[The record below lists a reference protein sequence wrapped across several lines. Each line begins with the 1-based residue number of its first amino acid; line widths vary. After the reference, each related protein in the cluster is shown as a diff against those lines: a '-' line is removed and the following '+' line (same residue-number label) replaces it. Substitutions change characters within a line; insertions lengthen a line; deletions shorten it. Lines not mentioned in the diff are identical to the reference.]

1 SFSLMRIALLL
12 AVTTLPVRTSIRLTM
27 TRVDQL
33 SGERI
38 YWSDRFLIREIS
50 LIYSDSVLEKKAY
63 FAFKLNNEKLLRKVL
78 LIQELSMQREQQRPD
93 IHGNIVPLLN
103 TSFVSPSELELR
115 IAAFYYDEAEQKDE
129 LNLTFSCITQ
139 SLCALFPRFLTFDQ
153 FVLDNGLIRGR
164 LQDAE
169 IDEKP
174 LMKIL
179 NEHGFTHRN
188 SSDVSRGV
196 DSGFVVVRKHKSL
209 ESRRINALMPAAK
222 VFLQKPLRTS
232 VFVDT
237 LYVCT
242 ENSSGRCDEIAW
254 AKIENCLERTKE
266 L

>member
-78 LIQELSMQREQQRPD
+78 LIQELSMLREQQRPD

-129 LNLTFSCITQ
+129 FVIS
-139 SLCALFPRFLTFDQ
+139 SDAKSACAL
-153 FVLDNGLIRGR
+153 LISPT
-164 LQDAE
+164 LS
-169 IDEKP
+169 P
-174 LMKIL
+174 
-179 NEHGFTHRN
+179 
-188 SSDVSRGV
+188 
-196 DSGFVVVRKHKSL
+196 VRQSERECETRRARADLASL
-209 ESRRINALMPAAK
+209 EM
-222 VFLQKPLRTS
+222 QPLTIR
-232 VFVDT
+232 
-237 LYVCT
+237 L
-242 ENSSGRCDEIAW
+242 N
-254 AKIENCLERTKE
+254 
-266 L
+266 